1 MSLSG
6 NKPQIISGALISASF
21 VSDIYDVLDGT
32 SAENISLTGNTSV
45 TSLSATG
52 SLLGTSSF
60 SLLADNSISSSYAVT
75 ASYASTYGTI
85 FTSSIAET
93 ASFLDATQLQLE
105 PVDTLPLNPPNGVL
119 SVSGSNLYFSTGSS
133 WVNITQP
140 VVTQLPQI
148 KLLVTQN
155 GTDDPEVTVFEE
167 IGDTGLGNLTYGYF
181 SEGVYFANE
190 KLDLKSDEIHVT
202 LANMHSSQSA
212 IGFLNVFYESG
223 FLYFRSMSYTME
235 NGFSLANSMF
245 YNTAITITVARKA
258 EILDLSLVEIVIP

>member
-6 NKPQIISGALISASF
+6 NKPQIVSGALISASF

-148 KLLVTQN
+148 KLLVTQSGEN
-155 GTDDPEVTVFEE
+155 APVVTVFEE
-167 IGDTGLGNLTYGYF
+167 IGDTGLSGMTWFYASVGDYYSNEEYDLANNEVHIVLNNGTAGAIPEHVVAAKYDAGYF
-181 SEGVYFANE
+181 YLFTFDGSTNTDSI
-190 KLDLKSDEIHVT
+190 L
-202 LANMHSSQSA
+202 
-212 IGFLNVFYESG
+212 LNH
-223 FLYFRSMSYTME
+223 
-235 NGFSLANSMF
+235 
-245 YNTAITITVARKA
+245 AITITVKRKA
-258 EILDLSLVEIVIP
+258 EIVIP